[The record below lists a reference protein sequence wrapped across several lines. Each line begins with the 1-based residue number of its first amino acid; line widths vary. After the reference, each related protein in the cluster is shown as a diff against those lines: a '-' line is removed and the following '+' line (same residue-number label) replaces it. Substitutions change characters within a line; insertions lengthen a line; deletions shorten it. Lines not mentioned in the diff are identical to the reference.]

1 MGNTIFYD
9 KSFDDDVDQDAV
21 KPEYRAFAKT
31 LHDEMRDRRMS
42 VKELSEKTGIAQNL
56 LSEYRNGKKF
66 PGKPEALHKIASAL
80 GEGVTIDYLLG
91 YSKVKLPD
99 VSMQAIERK
108 TGLSGDAL
116 FLLNKVSSM
125 SETINSL
132 CDAENRF
139 SFIMFCQAVSHL
151 SATVEKTEQ
160 QLRRGREAYSEYM
173 ESLALS
179 LYRVEKLYREIPT
192 FSAATK
198 LLNELDAEVKG
209 MSLLKFVQKMGEARN
224 GEHQED

>member
-1 MGNTIFYD
+1 MGNTVFYD
-9 KSFDDDVDQDAV
+9 KRFDDDVDQEAV

-31 LHDEMRDRRMS
+31 LHDKMRARRMS

-80 GEGVTIDYLLG
+80 GVTIDYLLG
-91 YSKVKLPD
+91 YSKVEFQD
-99 VSMQAIERK
+99 ISMQEMGAF

-116 FLLNKVSSM
+116 SLLNRVSHISK
-125 SETINSL
+125 TINSL
-132 CDAENRF
+132 CDDENRF
-139 SFIMFCQAVSHL
+139 KFALFCQAVSHL
-151 SATVEKTEQ
+151 SVAIEKTEQ
-160 QLRRGREAYSEYM
+160 QLGRGREAYYDYM

-179 LYRVEKLYREIPT
+179 LYRVEKLYREIPA
-192 FSAATK
+192 FAAASS
-198 LLNELDAEVKG
+198 LLNEMEKMFFMKAIKKGWEAEY
-209 MSLLKFVQKMGEARN
+209 